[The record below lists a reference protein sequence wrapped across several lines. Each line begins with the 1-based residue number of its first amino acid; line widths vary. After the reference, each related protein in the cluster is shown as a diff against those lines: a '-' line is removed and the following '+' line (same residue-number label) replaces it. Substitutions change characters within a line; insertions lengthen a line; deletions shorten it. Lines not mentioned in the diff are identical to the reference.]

1 MTRTPSSSTSR
12 RRSSCWLT
20 AGYPNGF
27 DITLDTST
35 EPPFTDIAQ
44 NIQQTFAQAGINL
57 KIKQQDSGQLFPLY
71 RARQHQMVLIYWSP
85 DYMDPHSNADS
96 FARNP
101 DNSDTPK
108 IKPLAWRNAWVIP
121 DIMAETDAAVKER
134 DTDKRKQ
141 MYLDIQK
148 KVQEDGP
155 FVFLFQPLRQTAI
168 AQQRQR
174 LGAGARRSTSS
185 TIA

>member
-1 MTRTPSSSTSR
+1 
-12 RRSSCWLT
+12 
-20 AGYPNGF
+20 
-27 DITLDTST
+27 
-35 EPPFTDIAQ
+35 
-44 NIQQTFAQAGINL
+44 
-57 KIKQQDSGQLFPLY
+57 
-71 RARQHQMVLIYWSP
+71 
-85 DYMDPHSNADS
+85 MDPHSNADS

-155 FVFLFQPLRQTAI
+155 FVFLFQPLRQTAV
-168 AQQRQR
+168 
-174 LGAGARRSTSS
+174 RSNVKGWVR
-185 TIA
+185 ADV